1 MAVVVYIFYTILKA
15 LKNVVRLYVWLCSQ
29 SSIHSSYN
37 REKRDSYTLTCV
49 FESPC
54 GSRFVC
60 NHASITRRWRVLIE
74 ERKSRYDPGKVG
86 KNLQIFEQPFA
97 AFVMGCKVQR
107 LEIQNLTSAAPAS
120 YGRFV
125 TGLPAEQE
133 PAYLLH
139 LQIEL

>member
-1 MAVVVYIFYTILKA
+1 MQAIENENNFSFYNYKEKELLCNFLTI
-15 LKNVVRLYVWLCSQ
+15 
-29 SSIHSSYN
+29 
-37 REKRDSYTLTCV
+37 
-49 FESPC
+49 
-54 GSRFVC
+54 G
-60 NHASITRRWRVLIE
+60 RWRVLIE